1 MRTSE
6 QRHANLLLQA
16 AEQSLLD
23 ANARLEQAL
32 RALEQGTDEE
42 AQTLLGHVR
51 LYSSLIQR
59 RLDRLA
65 PAVTCSAA

>member
-6 QRHANLLLQA
+6 PRHANALLQA

-32 RALEQGTDEE
+32 RALENGTDDE
-42 AQTLLGHVR
+42 ARTLLDHVR
-51 LYSSLIQR
+51 LYSTLIQR
-59 RLDRLA
+59 RLDRLT

>member
-1 MRTSE
+1 MRTSG
-6 QRHANLLLQA
+6 QPQANALLQA

-32 RALEQGTDEE
+32 RALEHGTDDE
-42 AQTLLGHVR
+42 ARTLLGHLR
-51 LYSSLIQR
+51 LYSALIQR
-59 RLDRLA
+59 RLDRLT

>member
-6 QRHANLLLQA
+6 QRHANALLQA

-32 RALEQGTDEE
+32 RALELGTDAE

-59 RLDRLA
+59 RLDRLS